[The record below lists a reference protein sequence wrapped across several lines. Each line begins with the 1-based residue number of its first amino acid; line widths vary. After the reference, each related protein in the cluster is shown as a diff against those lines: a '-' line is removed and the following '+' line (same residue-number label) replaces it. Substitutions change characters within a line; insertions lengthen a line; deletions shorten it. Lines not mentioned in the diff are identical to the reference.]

1 MSATL
6 EVKLSEEQLDLLAD
20 RIAAKMGEARF
31 SKTAPLSVKEAAQ
44 ALGVG
49 TDSIR
54 TRIKAGIIRVVP
66 DIGII
71 RVPQAETDRLLNS
84 HPNE

>member
-1 MSATL
+1 MSAIL
-6 EVKLSEEQLDLLAD
+6 EVKLSDEQLDLLAD

-31 SKTAPLSVKEAAQ
+31 SKTAPLTVKEAAQ

-54 TRIKAGIIRVVP
+54 SRIKAGIIRTVP
-66 DIGII
+66 DIGIT
-71 RVPQAETDRLLNS
+71 RVPRSEIDRLLNS
-84 HPNE
+84 HPTE

>member
-1 MSATL
+1 MSASL
-6 EVKLSEEQLDLLAD
+6 QVILAPEQLAELAD
-20 RIAAKMGEARF
+20 MIAAKMGEARF
-31 SKTAPLSVKEAAQ
+31 SKTAPLTVKEAAQ

-54 TRIKAGIIRVVP
+54 SRIKAGIIRTVP
-66 DIGII
+66 DIGIT
-71 RVPQAETDRLLNS
+71 RVPRSEIDRLLNS